1 MTVSTSGYTLGSNQ
15 PLHHTRILWD
25 FVTGTSS
32 GFGGGSYDLAAN
44 DYTNQR
50 WEATNTPASAGAG
63 YQLIGASQFDF
74 DTVIIAA
81 HNLHQIGVAT
91 QVWTAPELV
100 APFTWTQRASVTP
113 TDGRPIAFM
122 MNNAGSPRT
131 VGTVRV
137 QVPAGGVASPKI
149 GIVRI
154 GVALQMPRPLG
165 QGAEPIG
172 LRSVKD
178 VRQMDSETGQWLGR
192 TVQRRRQE
200 ATIGWPHL
208 DAAWYRA
215 NFAPFADTLPERPF
229 GLIQNAV
236 SMPESVAWCWTN
248 DDPRPSYTEGK
259 RVSFSM
265 SLVGFDG

>member
-1 MTVSTSGYTLGSNQ
+1 MTVSTSSYTIGSNQ
-15 PLHHTRILWD
+15 PLHHSRILWD

-32 GFGGGSYDLAAN
+32 GVGGGSYDLAAN

-50 WEATNTPASAGAG
+50 WTATNDPATQPAG
-63 YQLIGASQFDF
+63 YQLTGSTQFDF

-81 HNLHQIGVAT
+81 HNLHIVGVP
-91 QVWTAPELV
+91 VRVLTAPETV
-100 APFTWTQRASVTP
+100 APFTFTERASVSP
-113 TDGRPIAFM
+113 ADGRPIAFM
-122 MNNAGSPRT
+122 INNAGSPYT
-131 VGTVRV
+131 VGAVSVRV
-137 QVPAGGVASPKI
+137 AAGGVASPSI
-149 GIVRI
+149 GIIRI

-165 QGAEPIG
+165 HGAEPIG
-172 LRSVKD
+172 LRSVKS

-200 ATIGWPHL
+200 ASIGWSHL

-215 NFAPFADTLPERPF
+215 NFAPFADTLPDRPF

-248 DDPRPSYTEGK
+248 DDPKPSYTDGK